1 MRFFAK
7 FFFIICGFSFVI
19 FFMVLMSDEDV
30 DYVEDI
36 DPLVKYILLYEVP
49 SWMNHPK
56 LDPPD
61 GKCIVT
67 TDRNYLPKIE
77 MFDAVL
83 FSGQHWWMVE
93 WSFPRIRSPHQFYVF
108 VNLECPLLTFHTFAM
123 DPRKELYNLTM
134 TYRRDSDIY
143 WPYGFISD
151 RNLTYL
157 SAADEP
163 NWREPVFD
171 DQIDPE
177 LQEKIRRKN
186 KTAAWFVSNC
196 NGKSNRIELVRSMQK
211 TIDVDIYG
219 KCGPLEC
226 TWTDHDRNDKCYRLV
241 EQNYFFYFSFENSLC
256 RDYITEKV
264 FNIMSYDVVPVVYGG
279 ANYSQHLPPHSYI
292 DANDFATAT
301 DLAKYLKSLT
311 RNPKE
316 YVKYFWWKKY
326 YKTVVSRRLYNNL
339 CNKLHDLS
347 SANEEGKPTRR
358 SSHTDIKSWW
368 MKNQCTDSHNIR
380 FD

>member
-1 MRFFAK
+1 MNFYPK
-7 FFFIICGFSFVI
+7 FFFLTCGAFIVII
-19 FFMVLMSDEDV
+19 FMITQSKDEEV
-30 DYVEDI
+30 GEAETI
-36 DPLVKYILLYEVP
+36 DPLVKHILLHEVP
-49 SWMNHPK
+49 EWMTKVPLDRPK
-56 LDPPD
+56 

-67 TDRNYLPKIE
+67 HNPKYLPKIE

-83 FSGQHWWMVE
+83 FSGQNHRRVG
-93 WSFPRIRSPHQFYVF
+93 WSFPKVRSPHQFYV
-108 VNLECPLLTFHTFAM
+108 
-123 DPRKELYNLTM
+123 KELYNLTM

-163 NWREPVFD
+163 NWRKPVFD

-177 LQEKIRRKN
+177 LKENIRRKN

-196 NGKSNRIELVRSMQK
+196 NAESNRTDLNRIMQ
-211 TIDVDIYG
+211 TIIDVDVYG
-219 KCGPLEC
+219 KCGSLEC
-226 TWTDHDRNDKCYRLV
+226 PRDKKDNCYRLV
-241 EQNYFFYFSFENSLC
+241 EQHYFFYFSFENSLC

-326 YKTVVSRRLYNNL
+326 YKTVVRRVFDNL
-339 CNKLHDLS
+339 CDKLYELQNDKKS
-347 SANEEGKPTRR
+347 IEN
-358 SSHTDIKSWW
+358 IKSWW
-368 MKNQCTDSHNIR
+368 ETNQCKNSRKIR
-380 FD
+380 FI